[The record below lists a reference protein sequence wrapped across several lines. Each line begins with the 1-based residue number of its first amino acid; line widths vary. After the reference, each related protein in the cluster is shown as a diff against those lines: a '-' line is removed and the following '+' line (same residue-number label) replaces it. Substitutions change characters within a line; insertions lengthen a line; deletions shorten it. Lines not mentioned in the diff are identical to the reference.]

1 MDLVLTQVRLF
12 QEKYM
17 PKKKLTKAQ
26 VKRKLKT
33 ILSNMTDL
41 LMDKAGY
48 PDSHCTV
55 SAKTMLEMSGSIS
68 RALKRIK

>member
-1 MDLVLTQVRLF
+1 MA
-12 QEKYM
+12 
-17 PKKKLTKAQ
+17 KKKLTKAQ

-48 PDSHCTV
+48 PDSYCTV
-55 SAKTMLEMSGSIS
+55 SAKNMLEMSGSMS

>member
-1 MDLVLTQVRLF
+1 MV
-12 QEKYM
+12 
-17 PKKKLTKAQ
+17 KKKLTKAQ
-26 VKRKLKT
+26 VKRKLKA

-48 PDSHCTV
+48 ADSYCTV
-55 SAKTMLEMSGSIS
+55 SAKNMLEMSGSMQ